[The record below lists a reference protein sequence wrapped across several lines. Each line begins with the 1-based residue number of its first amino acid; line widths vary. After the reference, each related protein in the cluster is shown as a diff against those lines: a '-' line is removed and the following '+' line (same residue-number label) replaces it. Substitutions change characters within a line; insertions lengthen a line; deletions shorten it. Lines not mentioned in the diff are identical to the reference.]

1 MAANPTTKNAR
12 SAYDASSIQVLEGL
26 EAVKRRPGMYIG
38 STGPRGLHHLV
49 GEIVDNSIDEALA
62 GYCSEVLIV
71 VHPDNSVTVIDDGRG
86 MPVGKM
92 AKYGKSAT
100 EVILT
105 TLHAGGKFDGQGYKV
120 SGGLHGV
127 GASVV
132 NALSEWLEVEVRRE
146 GHVWSQRY
154 ELGFPKGALTKNR
167 KLKKGEGT
175 GTTISFKPDPEVFT
189 ETVELSFDTL
199 SRRFRESAFLNKGLK
214 IRLLDEREED
224 RDVTYQY
231 DGGIRDFVEHI
242 NEAKDPVHKTVF
254 YLEREEEVGDV
265 EVAMQWNSGFQDS
278 VFTFANNI
286 NTHEG
291 GAHLSGFRS
300 ALSRTINAYARQK
313 GLLKEKEESLTGD
326 DIREGLA
333 AVISVKLSEPQFEGQ
348 TKTKLGNTEVK
359 GLVESVTNRYLA
371 EFLEE
376 RPGEAKAIV
385 NKALQAARARLAAR
399 TVREKIRKGYLESS
413 TLPGKLADCSSKDPA
428 RSELYIVEGDSAGGC
443 FSGDTKVA
451 LADGR
456 SLSFR
461 ELVAEQEEGHE
472 HFCYTIRRDG
482 RIGLERAI
490 NARVTKRGEEVVRVT
505 LDNGEEI
512 TCTPDHRF
520 MLRDGSYKP
529 AAELRPDDSMMP
541 LYRRL
546 SDKSEPGITIDGYEM
561 AWDPGSQRWLFTHML
576 ADWHNRWRGV
586 YEKAS
591 GEHCHHIDFDRQNND
606 PTNVVRLPAE
616 VHLALHREPVGRTL
630 HRPETI
636 EKGRKLRRSAEFRAA
651 MSERMRR
658 EDTRRI
664 LSEQARAQWEDEAYK
679 EYMVR
684 KWREF
689 CEANEE
695 YRLANLARLDAA
707 QRAYWSDEA
716 NRLAQA
722 ERVRARFEA
731 NPKMRENLAALAK
744 AQWEDEMLLAW
755 RREETRKQWTPEFR
769 EKRRAALD
777 KTYYKK
783 TVAALREHLKE
794 QALLDL
800 VAYDAHRRETR
811 DKSLLR
817 FDTFCKRYFDGDEA
831 QAREAVA
838 NHNHRVVSVELVEE
852 REDVYDLEVPGTHNF
867 ALASGV
873 FVHNSAKQGRER
885 NFQAILPLRGK
896 ILNVEKANMNKV
908 LSNVEIQA
916 MISAIGAGVGET
928 FDIEQARYNKIVI
941 MTDADVDGSHIR
953 TLVLTFLF
961 RNMPELIEAGYVYI
975 AQPPLYKVTHQ
986 RKDYYVYNDREL
998 QEILTRLNA
1007 NGNANIGRF
1016 KGLGEMNPIQLWET
1030 TMDPQNRTLLQVAV
1044 ESAAVAD
1051 ELFTAL
1057 MGDKVEPRKQFIEE
1071 NAREVKNLDA

>member
-1 MAANPTTKNAR
+1 
-12 SAYDASSIQVLEGL
+12 ASSIQVLEGL

-62 GYCSEVLIV
+62 GYCSEVLVI
-71 VHPDNSVTVIDDGRG
+71 VHPDNSVTVTDDGRG

-154 ELGFPKGALTKNR
+154 ERGFPKGALTKDR

-359 GLVESVTNRYLA
+359 GLVESATNRYLA

-376 RPGEAKAIV
+376 RPSEAKAIV

-428 RSELYIVEGDSAGGC
+428 RSELYIVEGDSAGG
-443 FSGDTKVA
+443 
-451 LADGR
+451 
-456 SLSFR
+456 
-461 ELVAEQEEGHE
+461 
-472 HFCYTIRRDG
+472 
-482 RIGLERAI
+482 
-490 NARVTKRGEEVVRVT
+490 
-505 LDNGEEI
+505 
-512 TCTPDHRF
+512 
-520 MLRDGSYKP
+520 
-529 AAELRPDDSMMP
+529 
-541 LYRRL
+541 
-546 SDKSEPGITIDGYEM
+546 
-561 AWDPGSQRWLFTHML
+561 
-576 ADWHNRWRGV
+576 
-586 YEKAS
+586 
-591 GEHCHHIDFDRQNND
+591 
-606 PTNVVRLPAE
+606 
-616 VHLALHREPVGRTL
+616 
-630 HRPETI
+630 
-636 EKGRKLRRSAEFRAA
+636 
-651 MSERMRR
+651 
-658 EDTRRI
+658 
-664 LSEQARAQWEDEAYK
+664 
-679 EYMVR
+679 
-684 KWREF
+684 
-689 CEANEE
+689 
-695 YRLANLARLDAA
+695 
-707 QRAYWSDEA
+707 
-716 NRLAQA
+716 
-722 ERVRARFEA
+722 
-731 NPKMRENLAALAK
+731 
-744 AQWEDEMLLAW
+744 
-755 RREETRKQWTPEFR
+755 
-769 EKRRAALD
+769 
-777 KTYYKK
+777 
-783 TVAALREHLKE
+783 
-794 QALLDL
+794 
-800 VAYDAHRRETR
+800 
-811 DKSLLR
+811 
-817 FDTFCKRYFDGDEA
+817 
-831 QAREAVA
+831 
-838 NHNHRVVSVELVEE
+838 
-852 REDVYDLEVPGTHNF
+852 
-867 ALASGV
+867 
-873 FVHNSAKQGRER
+873 SAKQGRER

-975 AQPPLYKVTHQ
+975 AQPPLFKVTHQ
-986 RKDYYVYNDREL
+986 RKDYYVYNEREL
-998 QEILTRLNA
+998 QETLSRLNV

-1016 KGLGEMNPIQLWET
+1016 KGLVEMNPDQLWET
-1030 TMDPQNRTLLQVAV
+1030 TMDPQNRTLLQVTV

-1057 MGDKVEPRKQFIEE
+1057 MGDKVEPRKRFIEE

>member
-1 MAANPTTKNAR
+1 LAANPTTKNAK

-62 GYCSEVLIV
+62 GYCSEVLVI
-71 VHPDNSVTVIDDGRG
+71 VHPDNSVTVTDDGRG

-146 GHVWSQRY
+146 EHVWSQRY
-154 ELGFPKGALTKNR
+154 ERGFPKGALTKDR

-224 RDVTYQY
+224 RDVAYQY

-359 GLVESVTNRYLA
+359 GLVESATNRYLA

-376 RPGEAKAIV
+376 RPSEAKAIV

-428 RSELYIVEGDSAGGC
+428 RSELYIVEGDSAGG
-443 FSGDTKVA
+443 
-451 LADGR
+451 
-456 SLSFR
+456 
-461 ELVAEQEEGHE
+461 
-472 HFCYTIRRDG
+472 
-482 RIGLERAI
+482 
-490 NARVTKRGEEVVRVT
+490 
-505 LDNGEEI
+505 
-512 TCTPDHRF
+512 
-520 MLRDGSYKP
+520 
-529 AAELRPDDSMMP
+529 
-541 LYRRL
+541 
-546 SDKSEPGITIDGYEM
+546 
-561 AWDPGSQRWLFTHML
+561 
-576 ADWHNRWRGV
+576 
-586 YEKAS
+586 
-591 GEHCHHIDFDRQNND
+591 
-606 PTNVVRLPAE
+606 
-616 VHLALHREPVGRTL
+616 
-630 HRPETI
+630 
-636 EKGRKLRRSAEFRAA
+636 
-651 MSERMRR
+651 
-658 EDTRRI
+658 
-664 LSEQARAQWEDEAYK
+664 
-679 EYMVR
+679 
-684 KWREF
+684 
-689 CEANEE
+689 
-695 YRLANLARLDAA
+695 
-707 QRAYWSDEA
+707 
-716 NRLAQA
+716 
-722 ERVRARFEA
+722 
-731 NPKMRENLAALAK
+731 
-744 AQWEDEMLLAW
+744 
-755 RREETRKQWTPEFR
+755 
-769 EKRRAALD
+769 
-777 KTYYKK
+777 
-783 TVAALREHLKE
+783 
-794 QALLDL
+794 
-800 VAYDAHRRETR
+800 
-811 DKSLLR
+811 
-817 FDTFCKRYFDGDEA
+817 
-831 QAREAVA
+831 
-838 NHNHRVVSVELVEE
+838 
-852 REDVYDLEVPGTHNF
+852 
-867 ALASGV
+867 
-873 FVHNSAKQGRER
+873 SAKQGRER

-986 RKDYYVYNDREL
+986 RKDFYVYNDREL
-998 QEILTRLNA
+998 QETLTRLNA

-1030 TMDPQNRTLLQVAV
+1030 TMDPQNRTLLQVTV

-1057 MGDKVEPRKQFIEE
+1057 MGDKVEPRKVFIEE

>member
-1 MAANPTTKNAR
+1 LAANSVTKNAR

-49 GEIVDNSIDEALA
+49 REIIDNSIDEALA
-62 GYCSEVLIV
+62 GYCTEILVTI
-71 VHPDNSVTVIDDGRG
+71 HEDNSVTVTDDGRG

-92 AKYGKSAT
+92 AKYGKPAA
-100 EVILT
+100 EVIMT
-105 TLHAGGKFDGQGYKV
+105 TLHAGGKFGGEGYKV

-132 NALSEWLEVEVRRE
+132 NALSEWLELEVRRE

-154 ELGFPKGALTKNR
+154 ERGFPKGALTKDR

-175 GTTISFKPDPEVFT
+175 GTIISFMPDPEVFT
-189 ETVELSFDTL
+189 ETLDFSFDTL
-199 SRRFRESAFLNKGLK
+199 SRWFREWAFLNKGLK

-231 DGGIRDFVEHI
+231 EGGIRDFVEHI

-333 AVISVKLSEPQFEGQ
+333 AVISVKLQEPQFEGQ

-359 GLVESVTNRYLA
+359 GLVESATNRYLA

-428 RSELYIVEGDSAGGC
+428 RSELYIVEGDSAGG
-443 FSGDTKVA
+443 
-451 LADGR
+451 
-456 SLSFR
+456 
-461 ELVAEQEEGHE
+461 
-472 HFCYTIRRDG
+472 
-482 RIGLERAI
+482 
-490 NARVTKRGEEVVRVT
+490 
-505 LDNGEEI
+505 
-512 TCTPDHRF
+512 
-520 MLRDGSYKP
+520 
-529 AAELRPDDSMMP
+529 
-541 LYRRL
+541 
-546 SDKSEPGITIDGYEM
+546 
-561 AWDPGSQRWLFTHML
+561 
-576 ADWHNRWRGV
+576 
-586 YEKAS
+586 
-591 GEHCHHIDFDRQNND
+591 
-606 PTNVVRLPAE
+606 
-616 VHLALHREPVGRTL
+616 
-630 HRPETI
+630 
-636 EKGRKLRRSAEFRAA
+636 
-651 MSERMRR
+651 
-658 EDTRRI
+658 
-664 LSEQARAQWEDEAYK
+664 
-679 EYMVR
+679 
-684 KWREF
+684 
-689 CEANEE
+689 
-695 YRLANLARLDAA
+695 
-707 QRAYWSDEA
+707 
-716 NRLAQA
+716 
-722 ERVRARFEA
+722 
-731 NPKMRENLAALAK
+731 
-744 AQWEDEMLLAW
+744 
-755 RREETRKQWTPEFR
+755 
-769 EKRRAALD
+769 
-777 KTYYKK
+777 
-783 TVAALREHLKE
+783 
-794 QALLDL
+794 
-800 VAYDAHRRETR
+800 
-811 DKSLLR
+811 
-817 FDTFCKRYFDGDEA
+817 
-831 QAREAVA
+831 
-838 NHNHRVVSVELVEE
+838 
-852 REDVYDLEVPGTHNF
+852 
-867 ALASGV
+867 
-873 FVHNSAKQGRER
+873 SAKQGRER

-928 FDIEQARYNKIVI
+928 FDIDQARYNKIVI

-961 RNMPELIEAGYVYI
+961 RNMPELIESGYVYI
-975 AQPPLYKVTHQ
+975 AQPPLFKITHQ
-986 RKDYYVYNDREL
+986 RKDYYVYNEREL
-998 QEILTRLNA
+998 QETLTRLNA
-1007 NGNANIGRF
+1007 NGNSNIGRF
-1016 KGLGEMNPIQLWET
+1016 KGLGEMNPNQLWET
-1030 TMDPQNRTLLQVAV
+1030 TMDPQNRTLLQVTV

-1057 MGDKVEPRKQFIEE
+1057 MGDKVEPRKAFIEE